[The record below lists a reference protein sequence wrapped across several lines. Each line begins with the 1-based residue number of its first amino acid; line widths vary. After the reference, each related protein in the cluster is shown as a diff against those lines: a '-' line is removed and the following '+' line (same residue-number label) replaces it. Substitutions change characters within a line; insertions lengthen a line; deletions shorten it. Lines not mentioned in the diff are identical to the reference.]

1 MTRRACSASVP
12 GMARALTVLALQHAH
27 VAGDPAAT
35 LAAFEAKVRAARK
48 TYRSVDLVMV
58 PELHLSAPPAALDA
72 APDGW
77 SPEGDASFDV
87 PGPLT
92 ERLGALARETGLW
105 LVPGSVWEKGEGGAL
120 YNTALVFSPAG
131 ELVATYRKAFPWQ
144 PFETT
149 TPGRSFTVFDIP
161 EVGRIGLA
169 ICYDGTFPETF
180 RQLAWLGAEAVLQPV
195 LTSTA
200 DREAEVVCAR
210 ANAIF
215 NQLHV
220 VSLNAP
226 TPFGHGRT
234 VVVDPEGAVRY
245 EAGSG
250 EEQITVTLDLEQ
262 SALARE
268 RGSLGINRMLDQLDR
283 LGPELDL
290 PMYGGVGA
298 YVPRPKTR

>member
-1 MTRRACSASVP
+1 
-12 GMARALTVLALQHAH
+12 MARALTVLALQHAH
-27 VAGDPAAT
+27 VSGDPEAT
-35 LAAFEAKVRAARK
+35 LARFEEKVRAARD
-48 TYRSVDLVMV
+48 TYRSVDLVML

-72 APDGW
+72 TPAGW
-77 SPEGDASFDV
+77 SPEGSGSFAV

-105 LVPGSVWEKGEGGAL
+105 LVPGSVWEKAEEGL
-120 YNTALVFSPAG
+120 YNTALVLSPGG
-131 ELVATYRKAFPWQ
+131 ELVATYRKCFPWQ

-149 TPGRSFTVFDIP
+149 LPGTSLTVFDIP

-169 ICYDGTFPETF
+169 ICYDGTFPEVF
-180 RQLAWLGAEAVLQPV
+180 RQLAWMGAEAVLQPV

-210 ANAIF
+210 ANAIV

-226 TPFGHGRT
+226 SPHGFGRT

-245 EAGSG
+245 EGGSG

-262 SALARE
+262 SALTRE
-268 RGSLGINRMLDQLDR
+268 RGSLGINRVLDQLDR
-283 LGPELDL
+283 LGPALDL
-290 PMYGGVGA
+290 PMYGGAGG
-298 YVPRPKTR
+298 YVPRPNTR